1 VKRFRV
7 LSVVLVLALLL
18 TPATAL
24 AAGTH
29 VVSYTALGDSIAAGV
44 GGTDS
49 VGYTDLLAKRL
60 AQGNRDV
67 TFNDLG
73 VSGMTSGGLLGALAY
88 DYTYQAAVADAD
100 VITVS
105 IGGNDILQPALGL
118 VSTRAGYAGYTDP
131 VAYLAS
137 LSYPE
142 QLALASELNT
152 MLSPA
157 LTQLPTNWP
166 TTIGAIRGLNP
177 GASIYVNTLYNPFMR
192 GDGLFEMVD
201 PYVQGIN
208 SMIAAGAPGAGYTVV
223 DVYAKFAAY
232 ADPSEPL
239 VHGLASPAA
248 LHPTDEG
255 YRVIFNL
262 HKSLMK
268 KGPY

>member
-88 DYTYQAAVADAD
+88 D

-157 LTQLPTNWP
+157 LTQLPTNWAY
-166 TTIGAIRGLNP
+166 TIGAIRGLNP

>member
-1 VKRFRV
+1 
-7 LSVVLVLALLL
+7 
-18 TPATAL
+18 
-24 AAGTH
+24 
-29 VVSYTALGDSIAAGV
+29 
-44 GGTDS
+44 
-49 VGYTDLLAKRL
+49 
-60 AQGNRDV
+60 V

-73 VSGMTSGGLLGALAY
+73 VSGMTSGGLLGALVY

-105 IGGNDILQPALGL
+105 IGGNDLLGPVL
-118 VSTRAGYAGYTDP
+118 GFLAVNPQYANP
-131 VAYLAS
+131 AYLAI
-137 LSYPE
+137 LSAE
-142 QLALASELNT
+142 QRMALAIQVN
-152 MLSPA
+152 A
-157 LTQLPTNWP
+157 LLEPGVMAFVYNWP

-177 GASIYVNTLYNPFMR
+177 GASIYVNTLYNPFTR